1 MPKDKPLAGIAF
13 QFLFSFVR
21 RIRYSNNAYL
31 ICDWHGVQDV
41 LLDNTDITACS
52 FVLSP
57 TRTNKNRESCNSFHH
72 AKWFFC
78 QKACPDLLS
87 YHDSYCVGGQI
98 DLQSE
103 MFIVRNRIL
112 ISCYNV
118 THNPFC
124 GPYW

>member
-1 MPKDKPLAGIAF
+1 MVCRTFCWTTQILLLAALSSHQPG
-13 QFLFSFVR
+13 LTKTGSRVTH
-21 RIRYSNNAYL
+21 S
-31 ICDWHGVQDV
+31 
-41 LLDNTDITACS
+41 ITW
-52 FVLSP
+52 
-57 TRTNKNRESCNSFHH
+57 
-72 AKWFFC
+72 WFFC